1 MRRLLSI
8 LLVLLLVMAAA
19 ATPAVACV
27 GATPS
32 MGMPHDCCDEAISAP
47 QASSCCVVSAP
58 TGERSFVESRLLDGK
73 EHATHAYATL
83 HSALF
88 QALADPVERRGG
100 SPPLLHVRTTPLYL
114 QQLSLLI

>member
-8 LLVLLLVMAAA
+8 LLILLLVTAAA

-27 GATPS
+27 SPTPS
-32 MGMPHDCCDEAISAP
+32 MGTPHDCCEEAISAAP
-47 QASSCCVVSAP
+47 DGFCCVVSAP
-58 TGERSFVESRLLDGK
+58 TSERSFVESRLLGAK

-83 HSALF
+83 HPASFPAPT
-88 QALADPVERRGG
+88 DRVERRGG
-100 SPPLLHVRTTPLYL
+100 SPPLLHVRTVPIYL

>member
-1 MRRLLSI
+1 MRRILSI
-8 LLVLLLVMAAA
+8 LLVLLIVMTAA

-27 GATPS
+27 GTTPS
-32 MGMPHDCCDEAISAP
+32 MGMPHDCCEEAISAAP
-47 QASSCCVVSAP
+47 AGFCCVVSAP
-58 TGERSFVESRLLDGK
+58 TSERSFVESRLLDAK

-83 HSALF
+83 HSALS
-88 QALADPVERRGG
+88 QAPGDRVDRRGG